1 MHQQPTRPTAPPSPE
16 PRGAAGGTK
25 TVGGS
30 GRAWKLPAPLRVLV
44 NGLQLLAIAIWSA
57 FWITAALLVRWLRR
71 SSLPAL
77 RMAHT
82 CWAPGI
88 LRLTGQRVE
97 AAGLDRFDASQPHFF
112 TANHQS
118 MADIAAIYAV
128 LPVPLVFVLKEE
140 LYRVPFLGWYAEAMG
155 MIFVRRGDRAQSLRS
170 LRGARKQ
177 VEDGKSIL
185 TFPEGTRSQ
194 DGQLRRFKSG
204 ALMPAIEMAIPVVP
218 IALTGTGYCLPAGSA
233 RIRPTTIRVLVGKPI
248 PTRNLQVGD
257 RRDLANQAHAATADL
272 LRELES
278 EHAP

>member
-1 MHQQPTRPTAPPSPE
+1 MHQDSSLSTPPDETE
-16 PRGAAGGTK
+16 PRSAASGTK

-30 GRAWKLPAPLRVLV
+30 GRAWKLPGPLRAVV
-44 NGLQLLAIAIWSA
+44 NGLQLLAVTAWSA

-71 SSLPAL
+71 SPLPAL

-97 AAGLDRFDASQPHFF
+97 AAGLDRFDASKPHFF

-118 MADIAAIYAV
+118 MADIAALYAA

-140 LYRVPFLGWYAEAMG
+140 LRKVPFLGWYAAAMG

-170 LRGARKQ
+170 LRGARAQ
-177 VEDGKSIL
+177 IEGGRSIL
-185 TFPEGTRSQ
+185 TFPEGTRSR
-194 DGQLRRFKSG
+194 DGKLRRFKSG
-204 ALMPAIEMAIPVVP
+204 ALVPAIEMAIPVVP
-218 IALTGTGYCLPAGSA
+218 IALTGTGYCLPTGSV
-233 RIRPTTIRVLVGKPI
+233 RIRPTTIHVLVGAPI
-248 PTRNLQVGD
+248 PTRDLQVGD
-257 RRDLANQAHAATADL
+257 RRELADEAHAATADL

-278 EHAP
+278 EHMS